1 MEIPRHVGDYKE
13 FLLMPIGKERR
24 KGKAQSYKK
33 KKKSSHKYFE
43 IAFYL
48 RFNSKLLTKINTYSW
63 AGSWIKPRTEVWF
76 GVVLI

>member
-33 KKKSSHKYFE
+33 KKNPHTST
-43 IAFYL
+43 L
-48 RFNSKLLTKINTYSW
+48 KLLSIWDSIQNY
-63 AGSWIKPRTEVWF
+63 
-76 GVVLI
+76 